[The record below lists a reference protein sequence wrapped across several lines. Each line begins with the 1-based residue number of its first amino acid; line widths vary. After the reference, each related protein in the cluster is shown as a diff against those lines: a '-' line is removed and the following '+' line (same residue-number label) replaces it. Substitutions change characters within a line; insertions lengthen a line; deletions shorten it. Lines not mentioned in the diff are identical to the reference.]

1 MLIGNVYIVGGG
13 ASRIPDV
20 LALLEKEGLRW
31 HGNPDVY
38 VCEYRHFGIDEARE
52 LRARSASR
60 ALAVTT
66 GQSGARRF
74 FVIAA
79 ASMTNEA
86 QNALL
91 KTLEETPGGAVFFLI
106 VPSPHMLLPTVRSR
120 AQMLQLTGHTG
131 EDETRIDAREF
142 LAATL
147 QARLDMLKILLEK
160 GNDEKRDIGAIIA
173 FLSSLERLLAKNVS
187 AQTRAGI
194 RALYRARTYVG
205 DKGALIK
212 PLLEQ
217 VALLSPKV

>member
-13 ASRIPDV
+13 ASCVPGV
-20 LALLEKEGLRW
+20 LALLEKEGLKWR
-31 HGNPDVY
+31 GNPDVY
-38 VCEYRHFGIDEARE
+38 VREYRHFGIDEARE
-52 LRARSASR
+52 IRERSASR
-60 ALAVTT
+60 ALGVST
-66 GQSGARRF
+66 GQAGARRF

-91 KTLEETPGGAVFFLI
+91 KTLEETPGDAVFFLI

-120 AQMLQLTGHTG
+120 AQALRLTGHTG
-131 EDETRIDAREF
+131 EDETLIDARKF

-160 GNDEKRDIGAIIA
+160 GDDEKRDIGAIIA
-173 FLSSLERLLAKNVS
+173 FLSSLEKLLAKNVS
-187 AQTRAGI
+187 AQTRTGI
-194 RALYRARTYVG
+194 RALYRARTYIG

-217 VALLSPKV
+217 VALLSPRV